1 MGETAMRTIAN
12 VITSIVIAFWIVAI
26 AILSVQNYTPVS
38 LKFFTSQSIQIPFG
52 ILLAL
57 STGIGMIGVTVIQP
71 FWNIGNSRQD
81 KNVLDDDAEF
91 FVDEEDF

>member
-1 MGETAMRTIAN
+1 M
-12 VITSIVIAFWIVAI
+12 AI

-52 ILLAL
+52 IVLAFCA
-57 STGIGMIGVTVIQP
+57 GAGMVGMTVIQP
-71 FWNIGNSRQD
+71 FWNIGSSRRRND
-81 KNVLDDDAEF
+81 TLDDDAEF